1 MEGKL
6 GPLRRRHPADDASD
20 DDYHHHHPTSS
31 SAPSDEWTEVE
42 GSKHADPFLPASDD
56 DDDDSNELAA
66 GHESLVADIVQMG
79 VASSVARAAVLE
91 TAALYGSSKQA
102 ADEAIILALDR
113 TDSLKDQAARAAQA
127 AASPSPSPSP
137 SPSSEPYMFSVEYA
151 PGAIGIGFVPVKGL
165 NDEPLGVKV
174 ASVKE
179 GGPSAADGRIQRGDR
194 IVGVN
199 NIDISD
205 VDKDEAMGAVRQCVS
220 APFTLTFL
228 RPPAALQDRY
238 GGDDVDDDD
247 DEEDDMTF
255 LFVMFG
261 IALVLVMF
269 GGCIFFLQQNGSLE
283 GIGGDLFGTFGGTF
297 GGGGGGGGRG
307 QRYKARDRDLDA
319 NVDLKLTL
327 AQLYT
332 GATVKKQ
339 FRRQTLC
346 VSCEGTGAA
355 KGFGQVRCPRCN
367 GQGAQIYRTQMGNF
381 RQECDHCKGQGTVVE
396 RPCGR
401 CRGKKVYAETAHVE
415 AEVPPGSSHGDQ
427 VRCRGG
433 REEREGERARGRES
447 ERARERESE
456 SGGGGSCISRRLSA
470 KPVRE

>member
-6 GPLRRRHPADDASD
+6 GPLRRRHPADASDD
-20 DDYHHHHPTSS
+20 DDYHHLPT
-31 SAPSDEWTEVE
+31 PSLDEWTEVE

-66 GHESLVADIVQMG
+66 EHETLVADIVQMG
-79 VASSVARAAVLE
+79 VEASVARAAVLE

-113 TDSLKDQAARAAQA
+113 TDVLRDQAARAAQA
-127 AASPSPSPSP
+127 GASPAPSPSPSP
-137 SPSSEPYMFSVEYA
+137 SNEPYMFSVEYA
-151 PGAIGIGFVPVKGL
+151 PGAIGIGFVPVTGA
-165 NDEPLGVKV
+165 NNEPLGVKV

-247 DEEDDMTF
+247 DEEEEDDMTF

-261 IALVLVMF
+261 IALVLVLF

-283 GIGGDLFGTFGGTF
+283 GSGGDVFGTFGG

-319 NVDLKLTL
+319 NVDLKLSL

-332 GATVKKQ
+332 GTTVKKQ

-415 AEVPPGSSHGDQ
+415 AKVPPGSSHGDQ
-427 VRCRGG
+427 VR
-433 REEREGERARGRES
+433 
-447 ERARERESE
+447 
-456 SGGGGSCISRRLSA
+456 
-470 KPVRE
+470 